1 MNKLKHID
9 LFSGIGGFS
18 LAFDSTQK
26 IETVAFCEIEEYPQ
40 KVLKKNFPGVP
51 IYNDITELV
60 KNESTRPIWGQ
71 GKWQDLECDILT
83 GGYPCQPFSQA
94 GKRKGEEDDRH
105 LWPFMLEIIK
115 QKRPK
120 FIVAENV
127 AGHITL
133 GLDNVLFDL
142 ESEGYSA
149 RAVVLPASSVNAHHR
164 RDRVWVIAQD
174 TQEDSNS
181 NSERSH
187 RKGVNEQGDNESNDR
202 QKRESGSVREVL
214 ANGGDTEVRETEYV
228 ADTSSKGL
236 QFSRTTREVGSKG
249 EEKERARDKST
260 FHTTPSSNERPTTDV
275 ADTNNGFS
283 NGENEELRTRGET
296 SNGSSSRSG
305 TEDVADSDS
314 SLIEG
319 GSISSG
325 VHEKNTNINSGS
337 TYEDVANSST
347 LGQSRQGELINSSD
361 QETSGEGEAVKP
373 FDGGFGEIRSFE
385 SYLGGRSDGVS
396 AWVDGSWERGI
407 DRVTTNPKN
416 RANRLKALGNA
427 IVPQVAYWIALA
439 ILGEIDE

>member
-1 MNKLKHID
+1 MMSKLKHID

-60 KNESTRPIWGQ
+60 RNESTRPIWGQ

-174 TQEDSNS
+174 ELEYTDSLRFQQHNEAEKETQGRRTETSI
-181 NSERSH
+181 
-187 RKGVNEQGDNESNDR
+187 
-202 QKRESGSVREVL
+202 ESGS
-214 ANGGDTEVRETEYV
+214 
-228 ADTSSKGL
+228 
-236 QFSRTTREVGSKG
+236 
-249 EEKERARDKST
+249 
-260 FHTTPSSNERPTTDV
+260 TDV
-275 ADTNNGFS
+275 ANTNNGFS

-305 TEDVADSDS
+305 TEYVADSDS

-325 VHEKNTNINSGS
+325 VHEKHSNTNSGG
-337 TYEDVANSST
+337 TFEDVANSSS

>member
-1 MNKLKHID
+1 MSKLKHID

-142 ESEGYSA
+142 EGEGYSA

-181 NSERSH
+181 NSERLH

-202 QKRESGSVREVL
+202 QERESGSVREVL

-228 ADTSSKGL
+228 SDSNDTRDRTSQRRIDTHREEIVQRREEQS
-236 QFSRTTREVGSKG
+236 QFELSGHS
-249 EEKERARDKST
+249 
-260 FHTTPSSNERPTTDV
+260 TDV
-275 ADTNNGFS
+275 ADSKSKRHRGGIS
-283 NGENEELRTRGET
+283 EERGSERRKVQSEEQT
-296 SNGSSSRSG
+296 GGKVGSQTKRRSQSHGG
-305 TEDVADSDS
+305 TEDVANTDS
-314 SLIEG
+314 SQRKGEQQ
-319 GSISSG
+319 SIGVQKEYTDSG
-325 VHEKNTNINSGS
+325 ITSW
-337 TYEDVANSST
+337 
-347 LGQSRQGELINSSD
+347 GE
-361 QETSGEGEAVKP
+361 
-373 FDGGFGEIRSFE
+373 FE

-427 IVPQVAYWIALA
+427 IVPQVAYWIALTL
-439 ILGEIDE
+439 IQEHENE

>member
-60 KNESTRPIWGQ
+60 RNESTRPIWGQ

-149 RAVVLPASSVNAHHR
+149 RAVVLPASSINAHHR

-187 RKGVNEQGDNESNDR
+187 RKGVNEQGDNEPNDR
-202 QKRESGSVREVL
+202 QERESGSVREVL

-228 ADTSSKGL
+228 ADTNDTGDRTSQRRANTHREEIVQRQEEQSQFELSGHSTDVANTSYEGL
-236 QFSRTTREVGSKG
+236 RTRKRGSIP
-249 EEKERARDKST
+249 ESLQEDDARRD
-260 FHTTPSSNERPTTDV
+260 NERRDGEYANSQVRESSLLREDAEDV
-275 ADTNNGFS
+275 ADT
-283 NGENEELRTRGET
+283 
-296 SNGSSSRSG
+296 
-305 TEDVADSDS
+305 
-314 SLIEG
+314 
-319 GSISSG
+319 
-325 VHEKNTNINSGS
+325 
-337 TYEDVANSST
+337 ST

-373 FDGGFGEIRSFE
+373 FDGSFGEIRSFE

-407 DRVTTNPKN
+407 DRVATNPKN

>member
-1 MNKLKHID
+1 MSKLKHID

-40 KVLKKNFPGVP
+40 RVLKKNFPGVP

-142 ESEGYSA
+142 EGEGYSA

-164 RDRVWVIAQD
+164 RDRVWIIAQD
-174 TQEDSNS
+174 ELEYTDSLRCEQHNEAEKETQGRGTETSI
-181 NSERSH
+181 
-187 RKGVNEQGDNESNDR
+187 
-202 QKRESGSVREVL
+202 ESGS
-214 ANGGDTEVRETEYV
+214 
-228 ADTSSKGL
+228 
-236 QFSRTTREVGSKG
+236 
-249 EEKERARDKST
+249 
-260 FHTTPSSNERPTTDV
+260 TDV
-275 ADTNNGFS
+275 ADSKSKRHRGGIS
-283 NGENEELRTRGET
+283 EERGSERRKVQSEEQTRGKV
-296 SNGSSSRSG
+296 GSQTKRRSQSHGG
-305 TEDVADSDS
+305 TKDVADTDS

-325 VHEKNTNINSGS
+325 VHEKNTNTNSGS

-427 IVPQVAYWIALA
+427 IVPQVAYWIALTL
-439 ILGEIDE
+439 IQEHENE

>member
-1 MNKLKHID
+1 MSKLKHID

-40 KVLKKNFPGVP
+40 RVLKKNFPGVP

-181 NSERSH
+181 NSERLH
-187 RKGVNEQGDNESNDR
+187 RKGVNEQGDNESNDG
-202 QKRESGSVREVL
+202 QERESGSVREVL

-228 ADTSSKGL
+228 EYTDSLRCEQHNEA
-236 QFSRTTREVGSKG
+236 
-249 EEKERARDKST
+249 EKETQGRGTETSIE
-260 FHTTPSSNERPTTDV
+260 SGSTDV
-275 ADTNNGFS
+275 ADSKSKRHRGGIS
-283 NGENEELRTRGET
+283 EERGSERRKVQSEEQTGSKVGSQTERRSQSHGGTVRCGRLRQLTTQRRT
-296 SNGSSSRSG
+296 TVHRSPKG
-305 TEDVADSDS
+305 IHR
-314 SLIEG
+314 LW
-319 GSISSG
+319 
-325 VHEKNTNINSGS
+325 HHK
-337 TYEDVANSST
+337 
-347 LGQSRQGELINSSD
+347 
-361 QETSGEGEAVKP
+361 
-373 FDGGFGEIRSFE
+373 
-385 SYLGGRSDGVS
+385 LGGV
-396 AWVDGSWERGI
+396 
-407 DRVTTNPKN
+407 
-416 RANRLKALGNA
+416 
-427 IVPQVAYWIALA
+427 
-439 ILGEIDE
+439 

>member
-1 MNKLKHID
+1 MMSKLKHID

-60 KNESTRPIWGQ
+60 RNESTRPIWGQ

-149 RAVVLPASSVNAHHR
+149 RAVVLPASSVNAQHR

-202 QKRESGSVREVL
+202 QERESGSVREVL

-228 ADTSSKGL
+228 EYTNSFRFQQHNEA
-236 QFSRTTREVGSKG
+236 
-249 EEKERARDKST
+249 EKETQGRRTETSIE
-260 FHTTPSSNERPTTDV
+260 SGSTDV
-275 ADTNNGFS
+275 ANTNNGFS

-305 TEDVADSDS
+305 TEYVADSDS

-396 AWVDGSWERGI
+396 SWVDGSWERGI

>member
-1 MNKLKHID
+1 MSKLKHID

-40 KVLKKNFPGVP
+40 RVLKKNFPGVP

-60 KNESTRPIWGQ
+60 RNESTRPIWGQ

-164 RDRVWVIAQD
+164 RDRVWVIAQNELEYTD
-174 TQEDSNS
+174 SLRFQQHNEAEKETQGRGTETSI
-181 NSERSH
+181 
-187 RKGVNEQGDNESNDR
+187 
-202 QKRESGSVREVL
+202 ESGS
-214 ANGGDTEVRETEYV
+214 
-228 ADTSSKGL
+228 
-236 QFSRTTREVGSKG
+236 
-249 EEKERARDKST
+249 
-260 FHTTPSSNERPTTDV
+260 TDV
-275 ADTNNGFS
+275 ADSKSKRHRGGISEERGSERRKVQSEEQTGSKVGSQTERCSQSHGTSEDVADSNNGFS

-296 SNGSSSRSG
+296 SNSSSSRSG
-305 TEDVADSDS
+305 TEDVADS
-314 SLIEG
+314 
-319 GSISSG
+319 
-325 VHEKNTNINSGS
+325 
-337 TYEDVANSST
+337 NSSQRK
-347 LGQSRQGELINSSD
+347 GEQQSIGVQKEYTDSGITSWGE
-361 QETSGEGEAVKP
+361 
-373 FDGGFGEIRSFE
+373 FE

-439 ILGEIDE
+439 ILEEIDE

>member
-1 MNKLKHID
+1 MSKLKHID

-60 KNESTRPIWGQ
+60 RNESTRPIWGQ

-149 RAVVLPASSVNAHHR
+149 RAVVLPASSVNAQHR

-202 QKRESGSVREVL
+202 QERESGSVREVL

-228 ADTSSKGL
+228 EYTNSFRFQQHNEA
-236 QFSRTTREVGSKG
+236 
-249 EEKERARDKST
+249 EKETQGRRTETSIE
-260 FHTTPSSNERPTTDV
+260 SGSTDV
-275 ADTNNGFS
+275 ANTNNGFS

-305 TEDVADSDS
+305 TEYVADSDS

-396 AWVDGSWERGI
+396 SWVDGSWERGI

>member
-1 MNKLKHID
+1 MSKLKHID

-18 LAFDSTQK
+18 VAFDSTQK

-181 NSERSH
+181 NSERLH

-202 QKRESGSVREVL
+202 QERESGSVREVL

-228 ADTSSKGL
+228 SDSNDTRDRTSQRRIDTHREEIVQRREEQS
-236 QFSRTTREVGSKG
+236 QFELSGHS
-249 EEKERARDKST
+249 
-260 FHTTPSSNERPTTDV
+260 TDV
-275 ADTNNGFS
+275 ADSKSKRHRGGIS
-283 NGENEELRTRGET
+283 EERGSERRKVQSEEQT
-296 SNGSSSRSG
+296 GGKVGSQTKRRSQSHGG
-305 TEDVADSDS
+305 TEDVANTDS
-314 SLIEG
+314 SQRKGEQQ
-319 GSISSG
+319 SIGVQKEYTDSG
-325 VHEKNTNINSGS
+325 ITSW
-337 TYEDVANSST
+337 
-347 LGQSRQGELINSSD
+347 GE
-361 QETSGEGEAVKP
+361 
-373 FDGGFGEIRSFE
+373 FE

-427 IVPQVAYWIALA
+427 IVPQVAYWIALTL
-439 ILGEIDE
+439 IQEHENE

>member
-1 MNKLKHID
+1 MSLVREIPGKMRNKLKHID

-18 LAFDSTQK
+18 LAFEATQK

-51 IYNDITELV
+51 IYNDIRELV
-60 KNESTRPIWGQ
+60 NNGSTRPIWGE
-71 GKWQDLECDILT
+71 GKWQEIECDILT

-94 GKRKGEEDDRH
+94 GKRKGEKDDRH

-164 RDRVWVIAQD
+164 RDRVWVIG
-174 TQEDSNS
+174 EDMADSKHTRPQNKS
-181 NSERSH
+181 R
-187 RKGVNEQGDNESNDR
+187 G
-202 QKRESGSVREVL
+202 ESGKLGKESQEEKGAR
-214 ANGGDTEVRETEYV
+214 NKSTIRSK
-228 ADTSSKGL
+228 TSS
-236 QFSRTTREVGSKG
+236 T
-249 EEKERARDKST
+249 
-260 FHTTPSSNERPTTDV
+260 
-275 ADTNNGFS
+275 
-283 NGENEELRTRGET
+283 
-296 SNGSSSRSG
+296 
-305 TEDVADSDS
+305 DVADSDS
-314 SLIEG
+314 SLVEG
-319 GSISSG
+319 GSISSR
-325 VHEKNTNINSGS
+325 VHEKHSNTNSRG
-337 TYEDVANSST
+337 TYEDVADTRT
-347 LGQSRQGELINSSD
+347 LGQSRQGELIDSSD
-361 QETSGEGEAVKP
+361 QKTHEEGETVEP
-373 FDGGFGEIRSFE
+373 FDGGFGEIRNFE

-407 DRVTTNPKN
+407 DRVTTNSKN

-439 ILGEIDE
+439 ILEEIDE

>member
-1 MNKLKHID
+1 MSLQKGIPLKMMNKLKHID

-18 LAFDSTQK
+18 LAFEATQK

-60 KNESTRPIWGQ
+60 NNESTRPIWGQ

-83 GGYPCQPFSQA
+83 GGHPCQPFSQA
-94 GKRKGEEDDRH
+94 GKRKGEKDDRH

-149 RAVVLPASSVNAHHR
+149 RAVILPASSVNAHHR
-164 RDRVWVIAQD
+164 RDRVWVIAQG

-202 QKRESGSVREVL
+202 QERESGSVREVL
-214 ANGGDTEVRETEYV
+214 ANGGDTEVRET
-228 ADTSSKGL
+228 A
-236 QFSRTTREVGSKG
+236 
-249 EEKERARDKST
+249 
-260 FHTTPSSNERPTTDV
+260 DV
-275 ADTNNGFS
+275 ADSKRKGLERQHGDSPSKRGKDKGSFS
-283 NGENEELRTRGET
+283 
-296 SNGSSSRSG
+296 GSESSIRAVKA
-305 TEDVADSDS
+305 TEDVADSERLGLKKRATQSEEFKGEKTSNQSDNS
-314 SLIEG
+314 SKRRTVREP
-319 GSISSG
+319 S
-325 VHEKNTNINSGS
+325 N
-337 TYEDVANSST
+337 DVADTST
-347 LGQSRQGELINSSD
+347 LGQSRQGELIDSSD
-361 QETSGEGEAVKP
+361 QKTHEEGETAEP

-385 SYLGGRSDGVS
+385 SYLGGRSDGLS

-407 DRVTTNPKN
+407 DRVTANPKN
-416 RANRLKALGNA
+416 RANRLKALGNS

-439 ILGEIDE
+439 ILGEENE

>member
-1 MNKLKHID
+1 MSKLKHID

-18 LAFDSTQK
+18 VAFDSTQK

-164 RDRVWVIAQD
+164 RDRVWIIAQD
-174 TQEDSNS
+174 ELEYTDSLRCEQHNEAEKETQGRGTETSI
-181 NSERSH
+181 
-187 RKGVNEQGDNESNDR
+187 
-202 QKRESGSVREVL
+202 ESGS
-214 ANGGDTEVRETEYV
+214 T
-228 ADTSSKGL
+228 
-236 QFSRTTREVGSKG
+236 
-249 EEKERARDKST
+249 
-260 FHTTPSSNERPTTDV
+260 
-275 ADTNNGFS
+275 
-283 NGENEELRTRGET
+283 
-296 SNGSSSRSG
+296 
-305 TEDVADSDS
+305 DVADSDS
-314 SLIEG
+314 SQRKGEQQ
-319 GSISSG
+319 SIGVQKEYTDSG
-325 VHEKNTNINSGS
+325 ITSW
-337 TYEDVANSST
+337 
-347 LGQSRQGELINSSD
+347 GE
-361 QETSGEGEAVKP
+361 
-373 FDGGFGEIRSFE
+373 FE

-427 IVPQVAYWIALA
+427 IVPQVAYWIALTL
-439 ILGEIDE
+439 IQEHENE

>member
-1 MNKLKHID
+1 MRNKLKHID

-60 KNESTRPIWGQ
+60 RNESTRPIWGQ

-149 RAVVLPASSVNAHHR
+149 RAVVLPASSINAHHR

-181 NSERSH
+181 DSERSH

-202 QKRESGSVREVL
+202 QERESGSIREVL

-228 ADTSSKGL
+228 EYTDSFRFQQHNEA
-236 QFSRTTREVGSKG
+236 
-249 EEKERARDKST
+249 EKETQGRRTETSIE
-260 FHTTPSSNERPTTDV
+260 SGSTDV
-275 ADTNNGFS
+275 ADSERLGLKKRATQSEEFK
-283 NGENEELRTRGET
+283 GEKT
-296 SNGSSSRSG
+296 SNQSNNSSKRCTVREPSN
-305 TEDVADSDS
+305 DVAD
-314 SLIEG
+314 
-319 GSISSG
+319 
-325 VHEKNTNINSGS
+325 T
-337 TYEDVANSST
+337 ST
-347 LGQSRQGELINSSD
+347 LGQSRQGELIDSSD

-439 ILGEIDE
+439 ILEEIDE

>member
-1 MNKLKHID
+1 MSKLKHID

-40 KVLKKNFPGVP
+40 RVLKKNFPGVP

-164 RDRVWVIAQD
+164 RDRVWIIAQD

-181 NSERSH
+181 NSERLH
-187 RKGVNEQGDNESNDR
+187 RKGVNEQGDNESNDG
-202 QKRESGSVREVL
+202 QERESGSVREVL

-228 ADTSSKGL
+228 EYTDSLRCEQHNEA
-236 QFSRTTREVGSKG
+236 
-249 EEKERARDKST
+249 EKET
-260 FHTTPSSNERPTTDV
+260 Q
-275 ADTNNGFS
+275 G
-283 NGENEELRTRGET
+283 RGTET
-296 SNGSSSRSG
+296 SIESGS
-305 TEDVADSDS
+305 TDVADSDS
-314 SLIEG
+314 SQRKGEQQ
-319 GSISSG
+319 SIGVQKEYTDSG
-325 VHEKNTNINSGS
+325 ITSW
-337 TYEDVANSST
+337 
-347 LGQSRQGELINSSD
+347 GE
-361 QETSGEGEAVKP
+361 
-373 FDGGFGEIRSFE
+373 FE

-427 IVPQVAYWIALA
+427 IVPQVAYWIALTL
-439 ILGEIDE
+439 IQEHENE

>member
-83 GGYPCQPFSQA
+83 GGYPCQPFSSA

-187 RKGVNEQGDNESNDR
+187 RKGVNEQGDNEPNDR
-202 QKRESGSVREVL
+202 QERESGSVREVL

-228 ADTSSKGL
+228 EYTDSLRFQQHNEA
-236 QFSRTTREVGSKG
+236 
-249 EEKERARDKST
+249 EKETQGRGAETSIE
-260 FHTTPSSNERPTTDV
+260 SGSTDV
-275 ADTNNGFS
+275 ADTSYEG
-283 NGENEELRTRGET
+283 LRTRKRGSIPESLQEDDARRDNERRDGEYAN
-296 SNGSSSRSG
+296 SQVRESSLLR
-305 TEDVADSDS
+305 EDAKDVADSDS
-314 SLIEG
+314 SQRKGEQQ
-319 GSISSG
+319 SIGVRKEYTDSG
-325 VHEKNTNINSGS
+325 ITSW
-337 TYEDVANSST
+337 
-347 LGQSRQGELINSSD
+347 GE
-361 QETSGEGEAVKP
+361 
-373 FDGGFGEIRSFE
+373 FE

-396 AWVDGSWERGI
+396 SWVDGSWERGI

>member
-60 KNESTRPIWGQ
+60 RNESTRPIWGE
-71 GKWQDLECDILT
+71 GKWQDLKCDILT

-120 FIVAENV
+120 FVVAENV

-164 RDRVWVIAQD
+164 RDRVWIIAQD
-174 TQEDSNS
+174 ELEYTDSLRFQQHNEAKKETQGRGTETSI
-181 NSERSH
+181 
-187 RKGVNEQGDNESNDR
+187 
-202 QKRESGSVREVL
+202 ESGS
-214 ANGGDTEVRETEYV
+214 
-228 ADTSSKGL
+228 
-236 QFSRTTREVGSKG
+236 
-249 EEKERARDKST
+249 
-260 FHTTPSSNERPTTDV
+260 TDV
-275 ADTNNGFS
+275 ADSDNGFS

-296 SNGSSSRSG
+296 SNGSSSGSG
-305 TEDVADSDS
+305 TEYVADTKSKRHRGRVS
-314 SLIEG
+314 EERGIERRKVQSEEQT
-319 GSISSG
+319 GSK
-325 VHEKNTNINSGS
+325 VGS
-337 TYEDVANSST
+337 QTERRSQSHDW
-347 LGQSRQGELINSSD
+347 GQ
-361 QETSGEGEAVKP
+361 
-373 FDGGFGEIRSFE
+373 FE

-439 ILGEIDE
+439 ILEEIDE

>member
-1 MNKLKHID
+1 MMNKLKHID

-60 KNESTRPIWGQ
+60 RNESTRPIWGQ

-149 RAVVLPASSVNAHHR
+149 RAVVLPASSINAHHR

-187 RKGVNEQGDNESNDR
+187 RKGVNEQGDNEPNDR
-202 QKRESGSVREVL
+202 QERESGSVREVL

-228 ADTSSKGL
+228 ADTNDTGDRTSQRRANTHREEIVQRQEEQSQFELSGHSTDVANTSYEGL
-236 QFSRTTREVGSKG
+236 RTRKRGSIP
-249 EEKERARDKST
+249 ESLQEDDARRD
-260 FHTTPSSNERPTTDV
+260 NERRDGEYANSQVRESSLLREDAEDV
-275 ADTNNGFS
+275 ADT
-283 NGENEELRTRGET
+283 
-296 SNGSSSRSG
+296 
-305 TEDVADSDS
+305 
-314 SLIEG
+314 
-319 GSISSG
+319 
-325 VHEKNTNINSGS
+325 
-337 TYEDVANSST
+337 ST

-385 SYLGGRSDGVS
+385 SYLGGRSDGIS

>member
-1 MNKLKHID
+1 MMSKLKHID

-60 KNESTRPIWGQ
+60 RNESTRPIWGQ

-174 TQEDSNS
+174 ELEYTDSLRFQQHNEAEKETQGRRTETSI
-181 NSERSH
+181 
-187 RKGVNEQGDNESNDR
+187 
-202 QKRESGSVREVL
+202 ESGS
-214 ANGGDTEVRETEYV
+214 
-228 ADTSSKGL
+228 
-236 QFSRTTREVGSKG
+236 
-249 EEKERARDKST
+249 
-260 FHTTPSSNERPTTDV
+260 TDV
-275 ADTNNGFS
+275 ANTNNGFS

-305 TEDVADSDS
+305 TEYVADSDS

-396 AWVDGSWERGI
+396 SWVDGSWERGI

>member
-60 KNESTRPIWGQ
+60 RNESTRPIWGQ

-202 QKRESGSVREVL
+202 QERESGSVREVL
-214 ANGGDTEVRETEYV
+214 ANGGNTEVRETEYV
-228 ADTSSKGL
+228 EYTDSFRFQQHNEA
-236 QFSRTTREVGSKG
+236 
-249 EEKERARDKST
+249 EKETQRRGTETSIE
-260 FHTTPSSNERPTTDV
+260 SGSTDV
-275 ADTNNGFS
+275 ADSERLGLKKRATQSEEFK
-283 NGENEELRTRGET
+283 GEKT
-296 SNGSSSRSG
+296 SNQSNNSSKRRTVREPSNDVADSKSIYRNVDDNGLSSERNEQQRQEIQRELG
-305 TEDVADSDS
+305 REGRNRREDVADSDS
-314 SLIEG
+314 QRGRLWE
-319 GSISSG
+319 
-325 VHEKNTNINSGS
+325 TDRQDA
-337 TYEDVANSST
+337 EDVGESSRREE
-347 LGQSRQGELINSSD
+347 SRQR
-361 QETSGEGEAVKP
+361 Q
-373 FDGGFGEIRSFE
+373 FE

-439 ILGEIDE
+439 ILEEIDE

>member
-1 MNKLKHID
+1 MMSKLKHID

-60 KNESTRPIWGQ
+60 RNESTRPIWGQ

-202 QKRESGSVREVL
+202 QERESGSVREVL

-228 ADTSSKGL
+228 EYTNSFRFQQHNEA
-236 QFSRTTREVGSKG
+236 
-249 EEKERARDKST
+249 EKETQGRRTETSIE
-260 FHTTPSSNERPTTDV
+260 SGSTDV
-275 ADTNNGFS
+275 ANTNNGFS

-305 TEDVADSDS
+305 TEYVADSDS

-396 AWVDGSWERGI
+396 SWVDGSWERGI

>member
-1 MNKLKHID
+1 MMNKLKHID

-60 KNESTRPIWGQ
+60 RNESTRPIWGQ

-149 RAVVLPASSVNAHHR
+149 RAVVLPASSINAHHR

-187 RKGVNEQGDNESNDR
+187 RKGVNEQGDNEPNDR
-202 QKRESGSVREVL
+202 QERESGSVREVL

-228 ADTSSKGL
+228 ADTNDTGDRTSQRRANTHREEIVQRQEEQSQFELSGHSTDVANTSYEGL
-236 QFSRTTREVGSKG
+236 RTRKRGSIP
-249 EEKERARDKST
+249 ESLQEDDARRD
-260 FHTTPSSNERPTTDV
+260 NERRDGEYANSQVRESSLLREDAEDV
-275 ADTNNGFS
+275 ADT
-283 NGENEELRTRGET
+283 
-296 SNGSSSRSG
+296 
-305 TEDVADSDS
+305 
-314 SLIEG
+314 
-319 GSISSG
+319 
-325 VHEKNTNINSGS
+325 
-337 TYEDVANSST
+337 ST

-427 IVPQVAYWIALA
+427 IVPQVAYWIALTL
-439 ILGEIDE
+439 IQEHENE

>member
-1 MNKLKHID
+1 MSKLKHID

-164 RDRVWVIAQD
+164 RDRVWIIAQD
-174 TQEDSNS
+174 KLEYTDSLRCEQHNEAEKETQGRGTETSI
-181 NSERSH
+181 
-187 RKGVNEQGDNESNDR
+187 
-202 QKRESGSVREVL
+202 ESGS
-214 ANGGDTEVRETEYV
+214 
-228 ADTSSKGL
+228 
-236 QFSRTTREVGSKG
+236 
-249 EEKERARDKST
+249 
-260 FHTTPSSNERPTTDV
+260 TDV
-275 ADTNNGFS
+275 ADSERLGLKKRATQSEEFK
-283 NGENEELRTRGET
+283 GEKT
-296 SNGSSSRSG
+296 SNQSNNSSKRCAVREPSN
-305 TEDVADSDS
+305 DVADSDS
-314 SLIEG
+314 KGLEGQWAEDNGIQERNITAENSQERQRSLDQQRIE
-319 GSISSG
+319 
-325 VHEKNTNINSGS
+325 
-337 TYEDVANSST
+337 
-347 LGQSRQGELINSSD
+347 
-361 QETSGEGEAVKP
+361 
-373 FDGGFGEIRSFE
+373 FE

-407 DRVTTNPKN
+407 DRVT
-416 RANRLKALGNA
+416 A
-427 IVPQVAYWIALA
+427 
-439 ILGEIDE
+439 

>member
-1 MNKLKHID
+1 MMNKLKHID

-40 KVLKKNFPGVP
+40 RVLKKNFPGVP

-83 GGYPCQPFSQA
+83 GGYPCQPFSSA

-187 RKGVNEQGDNESNDR
+187 RKGVNEQGDNEPNDR
-202 QKRESGSVREVL
+202 QERESGSVREVL

-228 ADTSSKGL
+228 EYTDSLRFQQHNEA
-236 QFSRTTREVGSKG
+236 
-249 EEKERARDKST
+249 EKETQGRGAETSIE
-260 FHTTPSSNERPTTDV
+260 SGSTDV
-275 ADTNNGFS
+275 ADTSYEG
-283 NGENEELRTRGET
+283 LRTRKRGSIPESLQEDDARRDNERRDGEYAN
-296 SNGSSSRSG
+296 SQVRESSLLREDA
-305 TEDVADSDS
+305 EDVADSDS
-314 SLIEG
+314 SQRKGEQQ
-319 GSISSG
+319 SIGVRKEYTDSG
-325 VHEKNTNINSGS
+325 ITSW
-337 TYEDVANSST
+337 
-347 LGQSRQGELINSSD
+347 GQ
-361 QETSGEGEAVKP
+361 
-373 FDGGFGEIRSFE
+373 FE

-396 AWVDGSWERGI
+396 SWVDGSWERGI

>member
-1 MNKLKHID
+1 MSKLKHID

-181 NSERSH
+181 NSERLH

-202 QKRESGSVREVL
+202 QERESGSVREVL

-228 ADTSSKGL
+228 SDSNDTRDRTSQRRIDTHREEIVQRREEQS
-236 QFSRTTREVGSKG
+236 QFELSGHS
-249 EEKERARDKST
+249 
-260 FHTTPSSNERPTTDV
+260 TDV
-275 ADTNNGFS
+275 ADSKSKRHRGGIS
-283 NGENEELRTRGET
+283 EERGSERRKVQSEEQT
-296 SNGSSSRSG
+296 GGKVGSQTKRRSQSHGG
-305 TEDVADSDS
+305 TEDVANTDS
-314 SLIEG
+314 SQRKGEQQ
-319 GSISSG
+319 SIGVQKEYTDSG
-325 VHEKNTNINSGS
+325 ITSW
-337 TYEDVANSST
+337 
-347 LGQSRQGELINSSD
+347 GE
-361 QETSGEGEAVKP
+361 
-373 FDGGFGEIRSFE
+373 FE

-427 IVPQVAYWIALA
+427 IVPQVAYWIALTL
-439 ILGEIDE
+439 IQEHENE

>member
-1 MNKLKHID
+1 MSLVREIPGKMRNKLKHID

-18 LAFDSTQK
+18 LAFEATQK

-40 KVLKKNFPGVP
+40 KVLKKNFPNVP

-60 KNESTRPIWGQ
+60 NNESTRPIWGE
-71 GKWQDLECDILT
+71 GRWQEIECDILT

-94 GKRKGEEDDRH
+94 GKRKGEKDDRH

-174 TQEDSNS
+174 ELEYTDSLRCEQHNEAEKETQGRGTETSI
-181 NSERSH
+181 
-187 RKGVNEQGDNESNDR
+187 
-202 QKRESGSVREVL
+202 ESGS
-214 ANGGDTEVRETEYV
+214 
-228 ADTSSKGL
+228 
-236 QFSRTTREVGSKG
+236 
-249 EEKERARDKST
+249 
-260 FHTTPSSNERPTTDV
+260 TDV
-275 ADTNNGFS
+275 ADSERLGLKKRATQSEEFK
-283 NGENEELRTRGET
+283 GEKT
-296 SNGSSSRSG
+296 SNQSNNSSKRRTVREPSN
-305 TEDVADSDS
+305 DVADSDS
-314 SLIEG
+314 SQRKGEQQ
-319 GSISSG
+319 SIG
-325 VHEKNTNINSGS
+325 VQKEYTDSGS
-337 TYEDVANSST
+337 SSW
-347 LGQSRQGELINSSD
+347 GQ
-361 QETSGEGEAVKP
+361 
-373 FDGGFGEIRSFE
+373 FE
-385 SYLGGRSDGVS
+385 SYLGGRSDGLS

-439 ILGEIDE
+439 ILGEEDE

>member
-1 MNKLKHID
+1 MSKLKHID

-142 ESEGYSA
+142 EGEGYSA

-164 RDRVWVIAQD
+164 RDRVWIIAQD
-174 TQEDSNS
+174 ELEYTDSLRCEQHNEAEKETQGRGTETSI
-181 NSERSH
+181 
-187 RKGVNEQGDNESNDR
+187 
-202 QKRESGSVREVL
+202 ESGS
-214 ANGGDTEVRETEYV
+214 
-228 ADTSSKGL
+228 
-236 QFSRTTREVGSKG
+236 
-249 EEKERARDKST
+249 
-260 FHTTPSSNERPTTDV
+260 TDV
-275 ADTNNGFS
+275 ANT
-283 NGENEELRTRGET
+283 
-296 SNGSSSRSG
+296 
-305 TEDVADSDS
+305 DS

-325 VHEKNTNINSGS
+325 VHEKNTNTNSGS

-361 QETSGEGEAVKP
+361 QETSGEG
-373 FDGGFGEIRSFE
+373 
-385 SYLGGRSDGVS
+385 
-396 AWVDGSWERGI
+396 GSS
-407 DRVTTNPKN
+407 
-416 RANRLKALGNA
+416 
-427 IVPQVAYWIALA
+427 
-439 ILGEIDE
+439 

>member
-1 MNKLKHID
+1 MSKLKHID

-94 GKRKGEEDDRH
+94 GQRKGEEDDRH

-149 RAVVLPASSVNAHHR
+149 RAVVLPSSSVNAHHR
-164 RDRVWVIAQD
+164 RDRVWVIGKD
-174 TQEDSNS
+174 IPDSNDTGDRTS
-181 NSERSH
+181 QRRIDTH
-187 RKGVNEQGDNESNDR
+187 REEIVQRREEQSQFEL
-202 QKRESGSVREVL
+202 SGHS
-214 ANGGDTEVRETEYV
+214 
-228 ADTSSKGL
+228 
-236 QFSRTTREVGSKG
+236 
-249 EEKERARDKST
+249 
-260 FHTTPSSNERPTTDV
+260 TDV
-275 ADTNNGFS
+275 ADTD
-283 NGENEELRTRGET
+283 
-296 SNGSSSRSG
+296 SSRSQVG
-305 TEDVADSDS
+305 LSEERYGKKGNTKVFDNGSDRS
-314 SLIEG
+314 EG
-319 GSISSG
+319 WSESHI
-325 VHEKNTNINSGS
+325 
-337 TYEDVANSST
+337 
-347 LGQSRQGELINSSD
+347 GQ
-361 QETSGEGEAVKP
+361 
-373 FDGGFGEIRSFE
+373 FE

-427 IVPQVAYWIALA
+427 IVPQVAYWIALTL
-439 ILGEIDE
+439 IQEHENE

>member
-40 KVLKKNFPGVP
+40 RVLKKNFPGVP

-202 QKRESGSVREVL
+202 QERESGSVREVL

-228 ADTSSKGL
+228 EYTDSLRFQQHNEA
-236 QFSRTTREVGSKG
+236 
-249 EEKERARDKST
+249 EKET
-260 FHTTPSSNERPTTDV
+260 Q
-275 ADTNNGFS
+275 G
-283 NGENEELRTRGET
+283 RGTET
-296 SNGSSSRSG
+296 SIESGS
-305 TEDVADSDS
+305 TDVADSDS
-314 SLIEG
+314 SQRKGEQQ
-319 GSISSG
+319 SIGVRKEYTDSG
-325 VHEKNTNINSGS
+325 ITSW
-337 TYEDVANSST
+337 
-347 LGQSRQGELINSSD
+347 GE
-361 QETSGEGEAVKP
+361 
-373 FDGGFGEIRSFE
+373 FE

-396 AWVDGSWERGI
+396 SWVDGSWERGI

-427 IVPQVAYWIALA
+427 IVPQVAYWIALTL
-439 ILGEIDE
+439 IQEHENE

>member
-1 MNKLKHID
+1 MSKLKHID

-60 KNESTRPIWGQ
+60 RNESTRPIWGQ

-187 RKGVNEQGDNESNDR
+187 RKGVNEQGDNEPNDR
-202 QKRESGSVREVL
+202 QERESGSVREVL

-228 ADTSSKGL
+228 EYTDSLRFQQHNEA
-236 QFSRTTREVGSKG
+236 
-249 EEKERARDKST
+249 EKETQGRRTETSIE
-260 FHTTPSSNERPTTDV
+260 SGSTDV
-275 ADTNNGFS
+275 ANTNNGFS

-305 TEDVADSDS
+305 TEYVADSDS

-396 AWVDGSWERGI
+396 SWVDGSWERGI

>member
-1 MNKLKHID
+1 MSKLKHID

-174 TQEDSNS
+174 TQEDSNP
-181 NSERSH
+181 NSKRLH
-187 RKGVNEQGDNESNDR
+187 RKGVNEPGDNEPNDR
-202 QKRESGSVREVL
+202 QERESGSVRKVL

-228 ADTSSKGL
+228 EYTDSLRCEQHNEA
-236 QFSRTTREVGSKG
+236 
-249 EEKERARDKST
+249 EKETQGRGTETSIE
-260 FHTTPSSNERPTTDV
+260 SGSTDV
-275 ADTNNGFS
+275 ADSES
-283 NGENEELRTRGET
+283 NYASKQKKNKDELKGKKNIQKRTRLFNEPRGEST
-296 SNGSSSRSG
+296 
-305 TEDVADSDS
+305 DVADSDS
-314 SLIEG
+314 SQRKGEQQ
-319 GSISSG
+319 SIGVQKEYTDSG
-325 VHEKNTNINSGS
+325 ITSW
-337 TYEDVANSST
+337 
-347 LGQSRQGELINSSD
+347 GE
-361 QETSGEGEAVKP
+361 
-373 FDGGFGEIRSFE
+373 FE

-427 IVPQVAYWIALA
+427 IVPQVAYWIALTL
-439 ILGEIDE
+439 IQEHENE

>member
-1 MNKLKHID
+1 MSKLKHID

-40 KVLKKNFPGVP
+40 KVLKKNFPAVP

-142 ESEGYSA
+142 EGEGYSA

-164 RDRVWVIAQD
+164 RDRVWIIAQD
-174 TQEDSNS
+174 ELEYTDSLRCEQHNEAEKETQGRGTETSI
-181 NSERSH
+181 
-187 RKGVNEQGDNESNDR
+187 
-202 QKRESGSVREVL
+202 ESGS
-214 ANGGDTEVRETEYV
+214 
-228 ADTSSKGL
+228 
-236 QFSRTTREVGSKG
+236 
-249 EEKERARDKST
+249 
-260 FHTTPSSNERPTTDV
+260 TDV
-275 ADTNNGFS
+275 ANT
-283 NGENEELRTRGET
+283 
-296 SNGSSSRSG
+296 
-305 TEDVADSDS
+305 DS

-325 VHEKNTNINSGS
+325 VHEKNTNTNSGS

-427 IVPQVAYWIALA
+427 IVPQVAYWIALTL
-439 ILGEIDE
+439 IQEHENE

>member
-1 MNKLKHID
+1 MMNKLKHID

-60 KNESTRPIWGQ
+60 RNESTRPIWGQ

-202 QKRESGSVREVL
+202 QERESGSVREVL

-228 ADTSSKGL
+228 ADSDNEGLRTWERGSVSKSL
-236 QFSRTTREVGSKG
+236 QENDTR
-249 EEKERARDKST
+249 RDNKRRDGNNDSNQVRE
-260 FHTTPSSNERPTTDV
+260 PSLLREDAEDV
-275 ADTNNGFS
+275 ADTKGNQHQRELRDGKQK
-283 NGENEELRTRGET
+283 NGEKKKRGKSDRRGSQP
-296 SNGSSSRSG
+296 SNRS
-305 TEDVADSDS
+305 TDVADSDS
-314 SLIEG
+314 QRGRLWE
-319 GSISSG
+319 
-325 VHEKNTNINSGS
+325 TDRQDA
-337 TYEDVANSST
+337 EDVGESSRREE
-347 LGQSRQGELINSSD
+347 SRQW
-361 QETSGEGEAVKP
+361 Q
-373 FDGGFGEIRSFE
+373 FE

-396 AWVDGSWERGI
+396 SWVDGSWERGI

-439 ILGEIDE
+439 ILEEIDE

>member
-1 MNKLKHID
+1 MSKLKHID

-164 RDRVWVIAQD
+164 RDRVWIIAQD
-174 TQEDSNS
+174 ELEYTDSLRCEQHNEAEKETQGRGTETSI
-181 NSERSH
+181 
-187 RKGVNEQGDNESNDR
+187 
-202 QKRESGSVREVL
+202 ESGS
-214 ANGGDTEVRETEYV
+214 T
-228 ADTSSKGL
+228 
-236 QFSRTTREVGSKG
+236 
-249 EEKERARDKST
+249 
-260 FHTTPSSNERPTTDV
+260 
-275 ADTNNGFS
+275 
-283 NGENEELRTRGET
+283 
-296 SNGSSSRSG
+296 
-305 TEDVADSDS
+305 DVADSDS
-314 SLIEG
+314 SQRKGEQQ
-319 GSISSG
+319 SIGVQKEYTDSG
-325 VHEKNTNINSGS
+325 ITSW
-337 TYEDVANSST
+337 
-347 LGQSRQGELINSSD
+347 GE
-361 QETSGEGEAVKP
+361 
-373 FDGGFGEIRSFE
+373 FE

-427 IVPQVAYWIALA
+427 IVPQVAYWIALTL
-439 ILGEIDE
+439 IQEHENE

>member
-40 KVLKKNFPGVP
+40 RVLKKNFPGVP

-83 GGYPCQPFSQA
+83 GGYPCQPFSSA

-187 RKGVNEQGDNESNDR
+187 RKGVNEQGDNEPNDR
-202 QKRESGSVREVL
+202 QERESGSVREVL

-228 ADTSSKGL
+228 EYTDSLRFQQHNEA
-236 QFSRTTREVGSKG
+236 
-249 EEKERARDKST
+249 EKETQGRGAETSIE
-260 FHTTPSSNERPTTDV
+260 SGSTDV
-275 ADTNNGFS
+275 ADTSYEG
-283 NGENEELRTRGET
+283 LRTRKRGSIPESLQEDDARRDNERRDGEYAN
-296 SNGSSSRSG
+296 SQVRESSLLREDA
-305 TEDVADSDS
+305 EDVADSDS
-314 SLIEG
+314 SQRKGEQQ
-319 GSISSG
+319 SIGVRKEYTDSG
-325 VHEKNTNINSGS
+325 ITSW
-337 TYEDVANSST
+337 
-347 LGQSRQGELINSSD
+347 GQ
-361 QETSGEGEAVKP
+361 
-373 FDGGFGEIRSFE
+373 FE

-396 AWVDGSWERGI
+396 SWVDGSWERGI

>member
-1 MNKLKHID
+1 MRNKLKHID

-18 LAFDSTQK
+18 LAFEATQK

-51 IYNDITELV
+51 IYNDIRELV
-60 KNESTRPIWGQ
+60 NNGSTRPIWGE
-71 GKWQDLECDILT
+71 GKWQEIECDILT

-94 GKRKGEEDDRH
+94 GKRKGEKDDRH

-142 ESEGYSA
+142 EGEGYSA

-164 RDRVWVIAQD
+164 RDRVWVIGKD
-174 TQEDSNS
+174 TPDSNNTGDRTS
-181 NSERSH
+181 QRRIDTH
-187 RKGVNEQGDNESNDR
+187 REEIVQRREEQSQFR
-202 QKRESGSVREVL
+202 VSGH
-214 ANGGDTEVRETEYV
+214 
-228 ADTSSKGL
+228 
-236 QFSRTTREVGSKG
+236 
-249 EEKERARDKST
+249 ST
-260 FHTTPSSNERPTTDV
+260 
-275 ADTNNGFS
+275 
-283 NGENEELRTRGET
+283 
-296 SNGSSSRSG
+296 
-305 TEDVADSDS
+305 DVADSDS
-314 SLIEG
+314 SLVEG
-319 GSISSG
+319 GSISSR
-325 VHEKNTNINSGS
+325 VHEKHSNTNSGS
-337 TYEDVANSST
+337 TYEDVADSDNGFSNGEEEEVRTRGQASDDGSTGSRAQDVADSPTHRSSGKSKRDSRGMGKESQEEKGARNKSTIRSKTRNTDVADTST
-347 LGQSRQGELINSSD
+347 LGQSRQGELIDSSD
-361 QETSGEGEAVKP
+361 QKTHEEGETTEP

-396 AWVDGSWERGI
+396 AWVDRSWERDI
-407 DRVTTNPKN
+407 DRVTANPKN

-439 ILGEIDE
+439 ILGEEDE